1 MVQWRITPVAASFC
15 EQKKN
20 PALSTLVVALISTAH
35 HTSDDVR
42 HVRIPRRAHRERQL
56 YWKRRGIDDLSWKRV
71 GREDWVVT
79 QDAATAYDMALTAA
93 ADTAAGVGGE
103 SSELEPAALTVVAR
117 IAMSNFWPTPCGY
130 WKGPMQFTPT
140 FADLKLN
147 CLLEAPPAQPFA
159 NDFKNVLKD
168 VATLMAR
175 VETPGNTKQGI
186 FDPTGSSIKVR
197 HVVFERKAAGDDDDE
212 GLARKSDAAQKAC
225 DSMAA
230 THRINPIAAYDV
242 DSNLIPP
249 TQYGTLA
256 GATVR
261 ACISLVHWNIGS
273 DRKDTYVADIVSLR
287 VITPGPG
294 PSATNASSPIRKRK
308 ISAKDSGASP
318 SKRARGA

>member
-1 MVQWRITPVAASFC
+1 MSDMREFR
-15 EQKKN
+15 EE
-20 PALSTLVVALISTAH
+20 LIVSGNYIGNAG
-35 HTSDDVR
+35 
-42 HVRIPRRAHRERQL
+42 
-56 YWKRRGIDDLSWKRV
+56 GIDDLSWKRV
-71 GREDWVVT
+71 GREDWVVI
-79 QDAATAYDMALTAA
+79 QDAAAAYDMALTAA

-103 SSELEPAALTVVAR
+103 SSELEPAALTVVAQ
-117 IAMSNFWPTPCGY
+117 IAMSNFWLTPCGY
-130 WKGPMQFTPT
+130 WKGPTQFTPT

-186 FDPTGSSIKVR
+186 FDPTGSSIK
-197 HVVFERKAAGDDDDE
+197 RKAAGDDGDE
-212 GLARKSDAAQKAC
+212 DVFKMRDWPAKSDAAQKAH

-230 THRINPIAAYDV
+230 THRVNPIAAYDV
-242 DSNLIPP
+242 DGNLIPP

-294 PSATNASSPIRKRK
+294 PSTTNASSPIRKRK

-318 SKRARGA
+318 LKRARGA